1 MMKKARCKAW
11 RSRTTVVSTATS
23 SRLRSRDSFKE
34 FMKGAYSLFAKR
46 FLPGDRSRARAG
58 EDWNSRH
65 RQ

>member
-1 MMKKARCKAW
+1 MMKKASLHGLAFKNDVDLDGDVLKAP
-11 RSRTTVVSTATS
+11 VA
-23 SRLRSRDSFKE
+23 DSFKE

-46 FLPGDRSRARAG
+46 FYRAIGAEPEQA